1 MLKKTLFFHNAYHL
15 SIKYNQLIITDKN
28 SREKTQRPVEDLG
41 FVILD
46 HQQITFTQS
55 VIQHLAANN
64 VAVVFCNKKHHPA
77 SMLFHL
83 DTHQTQ
89 NEHFRAQVE
98 ASKPLKKQ
106 LWKQTVKAKIY
117 NQAALLDF
125 IGEEGDAL
133 RYMARQV
140 KSGDTSNEE
149 GRASRHYWDLLFYED
164 FHRRRHGPPPNNML
178 NYGYTILRAGVARA
192 LMGSGLLPTIGIHH
206 HNKYDAYCLADDI
219 MEPYRPYVDQ
229 HVLELYETGQYGDD
243 LRPEIK
249 VKLLEIL
256 SGDIFIGDKKRPM
269 MVGVSETTASLAR
282 CFKGEQRKIK
292 YPEL

>member
-106 LWKQTVKAKIY
+106 LWKQTVKAKIH

>member
-1 MLKKTLFFHNAYHL
+1 MLKKTLFFNNAYHL
-15 SIKYNQLIITDKN
+15 SIKYNQLVITDKN
-28 SREKTQRPVEDLG
+28 TRNKTQRPVEDLG
-41 FVILD
+41 FIVLD

-55 VIQHLAANN
+55 VMQHLAANN

-89 NEHFRAQVE
+89 TEHFRAQVE

-106 LWKQTVKAKIY
+106 LWKQTVKAKIR
-117 NQAALLDF
+117 NQAAVLDYT
-125 IGEEGDAL
+125 ENNGDGL

-140 KSGDTSNEE
+140 KSGDTTHVEA
-149 GRASRHYWDLLFYED
+149 RAAKHYWGLLFDED
-164 FHRRRHGPPPNNML
+164 FYRRRHGPPPNNML

-192 LMGSGLLPTIGIHH
+192 LMGSGLLPTLGIHH
-206 HNKYDAYCLADDI
+206 RNKYNAYCLADDV

-229 HVLELYETGQYGDD
+229 HVWELTEAVPVPED
-243 LRPEIK
+243 LTTEIK
-249 VKLLEIL
+249 GQLLEIL
-256 SGDIFIGDKKRPM
+256 SGDISIGNKNRPF

-282 CFKGEQRKIK
+282 CFKGEDRKMK
-292 YPEL
+292 YPVL